1 MTNSPNL
8 ANQTYSNIENSDMLN
23 NSENKGILKYLSY
36 FNDFME
42 ELFQKYPLFL
52 YFYTG
57 LTLATIYRLYLSLLA
72 YKKKYF
78 DKPSK
83 KKYSDILN
91 SNSSLGND
99 NCCMNND
106 SVSET
111 SV

>member
-36 FNDFME
+36 FNDFMD
-42 ELFQKYPLFL
+42 ELFQKSPLFL

-57 LTLATIYRLYLSLLA
+57 LTLATIYRLYLCLLA

-83 KKYSDILN
+83 KNIAIY
-91 SNSSLGND
+91 
-99 NCCMNND
+99 
-106 SVSET
+106 
-111 SV
+111 

>member
-8 ANQTYSNIENSDMLN
+8 ANQTYSDMLN

-57 LTLATIYRLYLSLLA
+57 LTLASIYRLYLSLLA
-72 YKKKYF
+72 YKTKYF

-83 KKYSDILN
+83 KKYSEVLD
-91 SNSSLGND
+91 SNSSLVNG

-106 SVSET
+106 GVSET